1 MWLVLT
7 TALRGD
13 GLIGLIAS
21 DRLGWTSYRKTAA
34 RCGSLLAILYVLLS
48 FFPSIVTLHL
58 LFPHYRFASLFAS
71 FYLINSVFISSCL
84 QTVCFFTLS
93 HFFLHL
99 TSTAVLCTNY
109 TAAVKLECQYC
120 QFFLLFILQCYIQMI
135 QQAFIP
141 LSHTRCTHTRG
152 VSLCHVT
159 TSVSQSPAPSLPA
172 AGSLEAVTRSE
183 VVNWTLPLPL
193 ALRGEKFQLSNEKWS
208 M

>member
-1 MWLVLT
+1 MLT

-21 DRLGWTSYRKTAA
+21 DRLGWTSYRKTTA

-58 LFPHYRFASLFAS
+58 LFSHYLFASLFAS

-99 TSTAVLCTNY
+99 TSTAVLFTNY
-109 TAAVKLECQYC
+109 TAAVKLKCQYC

-141 LSHTRCTHTRG
+141 LNHTRCTHMR
-152 VSLCHVT
+152 CI
-159 TSVSQSPAPSLPA
+159 SLPCDHVCQPITSSKLA
-172 AGSLEAVTRSE
+172 SGRKFGGCVSRTFSTVKLNHTLNRGLQVSGRMKRSNSNSL
-183 VVNWTLPLPL
+183 
-193 ALRGEKFQLSNEKWS
+193 